1 MTRVTTFPDAADR
14 LLNEPGVERL
24 VAGGARAVARNA
36 GRIAPEGGTSRGLAE
51 SYKTTPVEE
60 TARGVEATAYTTDI
74 AGHLAEW
81 GSVNNPAYAPLR
93 RGAEAAGFRTRP
105 APKGA
110 Q

>member
-14 LLNEPGVERL
+14 LLNEPGVEPL

-36 GRIAPEGGTSRGLAE
+36 GRIAPKGGPARGVAE

-60 TARGVEATAYTTDI
+60 TARGVEATAYTDDL
-74 AGHLAEW
+74 AGHLVEW
-81 GSVNNPAYAPLR
+81 GSVNNEVYAPLR

-105 APKGA
+105 APKGTR
-110 Q
+110 